1 MIVIHSARGNHSLP
15 RDSRVWV
22 LRPIKSSPSVGLMG
36 HASAHFPSRQ
46 LPSLGASLSKKGEA
60 TWDSHLQGFHPLIR
74 EDSGLRPAA
83 AACDEFEAVPG
94 RVCPSCHTS
103 PAVVPPQV
111 GFFGYVSFTEA
122 TEGNVLM
129 HFPSNLVTEMIRVG
143 FMMSVAV
150 GFPMMILPCRQA
162 LNTLLF
168 EQQVR
173 CSGPLGWRSAQNP
186 RCPGLSYIVLQ
197 WLFIVPYFPG
207 QSQAELFLVKNQKLH
222 LKWNLLIGI
231 FFFFLNQPTL
241 EKRAP
246 YQPG

>member
-1 MIVIHSARGNHSLP
+1 MLLLTFQAGSSLLLVPRCPKREKPRG
-15 RDSRVWV
+15 
-22 LRPIKSSPSVGLMG
+22 
-36 HASAHFPSRQ
+36 
-46 LPSLGASLSKKGEA
+46 
-60 TWDSHLQGFHPLIR
+60 THLQGFRPLIR

-103 PAVVPPQV
+103 PAVVPLQV

-129 HFPSNLVTEMIRVG
+129 HFPSTLVTEMIRVG

-207 QSQAELFLVKNQKLH
+207 QSQAELFLVKNQKFQ

-231 FFFFLNQPTL
+231 FFF
-241 EKRAP
+241 
-246 YQPG
+246 